1 MKRTLILFL
10 LLLVLFLGLVSILL
24 GWVVS
29 ALLDEVQRAY
39 GPPAK
44 NLDTWQRFQ
53 LSVKLFSQE
62 ETLKTPAD
70 PNSEPQP
77 FRVQLGESTYAITN
91 HLQTQRLITDA
102 GALRDYL
109 VYSGLDTTLQAG
121 DYTLSARM
129 TPVEI
134 AHTLQDAT
142 PSEITFSILPGW
154 RLEEIAASLPTSGLE
169 FTPEAFLTAAA
180 HPPANL
186 PLAQVFPPSASLEGF
201 LYPDSYRLSRQ
212 ISVMDF
218 LSSVL
223 GNFQLKV
230 DNDILQGFQKQELNL
245 FQAVT
250 LASIVQ
256 REAVVEDEMPQIAS
270 VFFNRLAA
278 GMRLDSDPTVQ
289 YALGFNSAQNT
300 WWTNPLSLNDL
311 GFNSPHNTYLYP
323 GLPPSPISNPGLA
336 ALRAAAFPAH
346 TPYFYFRAACD
357 GSGRHLFAETF
368 EQHQQNACK

>member
-1 MKRTLILFL
+1 MKRSLILFL
-10 LLLVLFLGLVSILL
+10 LLLVIFLGLVSILV

-29 ALLDEVQRAY
+29 SLPQEVQLAF

-62 ETLKTPAD
+62 EILKTPAD
-70 PNSEPQP
+70 PNGESQP

-91 HLQTQRLITDA
+91 HLQAQRLITDA

-142 PSEITFSILPGW
+142 PSEIAFHILPGW

-169 FTPEAFLTAAA
+169 FTAEAFLAAA
-180 HPPANL
+180 ANPPTNL
-186 PLAQVFPPSASLEGF
+186 PMAQAFPPSASLEGF
-201 LYPDSYRLSRQ
+201 LYPDSYRLPRQ
-212 ISVMDF
+212 ISVTDF

-223 GNFQLKV
+223 GDFQSKV
-230 DNDILQGFQKQELNL
+230 DNDIQLGFQNQGLSL

-270 VFFNRLAA
+270 VFLNRLAA

-289 YALGFNSAQNT
+289 YALGFNPAQNT
-300 WWTNPLSLNDL
+300 WWTNPLSLDNLTFD
-311 GFNSPHNTYLYP
+311 SPHNTYLYP
-323 GLPPSPISNPGLA
+323 GLPPSPIANPGLA
-336 ALRAAAFPAH
+336 ALRAVAFAAH
-346 TPYFYFRAACD
+346 TPYYYFRAACD

-368 EQHQQNACK
+368 EQHQNNACK